1 MDERKTKEVKLVE
14 KNIQIDLNAEKKGRR
29 DVEQRVV
36 TKVEEKISALRQD
49 VSKEQ
54 RKEDEV
60 VESRTNQVVTEL
72 NDVQDTLEAE
82 RKHRFLI
89 FKVRV

>member
-14 KNIQIDLNAEKKGRR
+14 KNVQIDVNAEKKGRR
-29 DVEQRVV
+29 EVEQRVV

-60 VESRTNQVVTEL
+60 VESRTNQVVNQL
-72 NDVQDTLEAE
+72 NEVQDSLESE
-82 RKHRFLI
+82 RKNR
-89 FKVRV
+89 

>member
-1 MDERKTKEVKLVE
+1 LDERKTKEVKLVE

>member
-1 MDERKTKEVKLVE
+1 VKLVE
-14 KNIQIDLNAEKKGRR
+14 KNVQIDVNAEKKGRR
-29 DVEQRVV
+29 EVEQRVV

-60 VESRTNQVVTEL
+60 VESRTNQVVNQL
-72 NDVQDTLEAE
+72 NEVQDSLESE
-82 RKHRFLI
+82 RKNR
-89 FKVRV
+89 

>member
-14 KNIQIDLNAEKKGRR
+14 KNVQIDVNAEKKGRR
-29 DVEQRVV
+29 EVEQRVV

-60 VESRTNQVVTEL
+60 VEARTNQVVNQL
-72 NDVQDTLEAE
+72 NEVQDSLESE
-82 RKHRFLI
+82 RKNR
-89 FKVRV
+89 